1 MEPCRR
7 LQGARSTQVRLS
19 QTSSALASPDL
30 LPRSLTFEALHTTI
44 PNVVREELALLGRP
58 TTHMVQFTNDATIR
72 ATVPQEIDRA
82 IYYLFLAQPPY
93 DGISN
98 EPSPSQ
104 PTSYVMAVGCMT
116 EPVRYPQDQHFQNRP
131 DVPPHAC
138 FHCGFLDISTIFA
151 ANDNGNFVC
160 TGRASATVISRFTR
174 TAPTTITLVLVHRI
188 SAPNASTTRSRRVP
202 TPYAQSIV
210 RGDLPVADLHLL
222 IPDISRRPRRAL
234 LSVERRKHQ
243 WNTRNISG
251 KPIDAVLG
259 GPAGDTELTIVP
271 PELMGNDA
279 LVRIGGL
286 STSALVDTVSC
297 ISVLSLF
304 ICKRLRK
311 VLLPPQA
318 PALWFAFNHIS
329 SPIHLRRLTSS

>member
-1 MEPCRR
+1 MYVNDPSTAEFEKLKHYVRTNFKSSTSIASLMEPCRR

-131 DVPPHAC
+131 DVPHTLAFIAASWTYLP
-138 FHCGFLDISTIFA
+138 FLPQTT
-151 ANDNGNFVC
+151 
-160 TGRASATVISRFTR
+160 TGTSC
-174 TAPTTITLVLVHRI
+174 VL
-188 SAPNASTTRSRRVP
+188 AE
-202 TPYAQSIV
+202 
-210 RGDLPVADLHLL
+210 
-222 IPDISRRPRRAL
+222 RAL
-234 LSVERRKHQ
+234 L
-243 WNTRNISG
+243 
-251 KPIDAVLG
+251 
-259 GPAGDTELTIVP
+259 
-271 PELMGNDA
+271 
-279 LVRIGGL
+279 
-286 STSALVDTVSC
+286 
-297 ISVLSLF
+297 
-304 ICKRLRK
+304 
-311 VLLPPQA
+311 
-318 PALWFAFNHIS
+318 
-329 SPIHLRRLTSS
+329 